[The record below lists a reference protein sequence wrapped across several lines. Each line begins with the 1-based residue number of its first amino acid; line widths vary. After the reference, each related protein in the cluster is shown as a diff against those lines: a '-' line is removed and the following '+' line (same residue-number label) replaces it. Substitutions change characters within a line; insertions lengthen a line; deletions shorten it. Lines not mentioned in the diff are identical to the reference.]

1 MSNIKSETK
10 LKTEINDLKTQLSK
24 ANKTNREL
32 WGLVSSQKRLI
43 NRYTREIDD
52 LNLLLS
58 VKIKEI
64 NDVETN

>member
-58 VKIKEI
+58 LKIKEMQ
-64 NDVETN
+64 NEG

>member
-1 MSNIKSETK
+1 MSNIKSQTK

-32 WGLVSSQKRLI
+32 WGLISSQKRLI

-58 VKIKEI
+58 LKIKEMQ
-64 NDVETN
+64 NEG

>member
-10 LKTEINDLKTQLSK
+10 LKTEINNLKTQLSK

-58 VKIKEI
+58 LKIKEMQ
-64 NDVETN
+64 NEG